1 MIIHQEVHDSA
12 QLSITRA
19 TELLKVSRSG
29 YYKHCTKPAPDPEI
43 LNREE
48 NIKAEMHTIAG
59 ERTRYG
65 YRRMTAELANRELKV
80 NHKKVLRLMHEES
93 LLCSKKRKYKPITT
107 NSNHGFQVYSNLVKE
122 VDTTGPDQIW
132 VSDITYIPL
141 DNKFV
146 YLATILDRHT
156 KRCVGWDLSHNI
168 DSQLTLNALKRA
180 VRTRK
185 GKDLKGLIHHSDQ
198 GVQYAATE
206 YVNHLSECHISISM
220 SSKGNP
226 YENAYA
232 ESFFKTVKYEEV
244 YPNEY
249 ENFRQLFSNL
259 RNYIDEMY
267 NTKRLHSSI
276 GYKSPIDFE
285 REVALSIIS

>member
-1 MIIHQEVHDSA
+1 
-12 QLSITRA
+12 
-19 TELLKVSRSG
+19 
-29 YYKHCTKPAPDPEI
+29 
-43 LNREE
+43 
-48 NIKAEMHTIAG
+48 
-59 ERTRYG
+59 
-65 YRRMTAELANRELKV
+65 MTVELANRELKV

-93 LLCSKKRKYKPITT
+93 LLCSQKRKYKPITT
-107 NSNHGFQVYSNLVKE
+107 NSNHAFQVYPNLVKE
-122 VDTTGPDQIW
+122 VDTTGPNQIW

-141 DNKFV
+141 GNKFV

-156 KRCVGWDLSHNI
+156 KRCIGWDLSHNI
-168 DSQLTLNALKRA
+168 DSQLTLSALKRA
-180 VRTRK
+180 VRTRE
-185 GKDLKGLIHHSDQ
+185 GKDMKGLIHHSDQ

-206 YVNHLSECHISISM
+206 YVNYLSECHISVSM
-220 SSKGNP
+220 SGKGNP
-226 YENAYA
+226 YENAFA

-244 YPNEY
+244 YLNEY

-285 REVALSIIS
+285 REVTLKTIS

>member
-1 MIIHQEVHDSA
+1 MIIQQEVHDSG
-12 QLSITRA
+12 QLSISRA
-19 TELLKVSRSG
+19 TELLDVSRSG

-48 NIKAEMHTIAG
+48 KIKTEMHTIAG
-59 ERTRYG
+59 KHTRYG
-65 YRRMTAELANRELKV
+65 YRRMTVELANREFKV

-93 LLCSKKRKYKPITT
+93 LLCSQKSKYKPRPTISSHT
-107 NSNHGFQVYSNLVKE
+107 FQVQPNLVKE
-122 VDTTGPDQIW
+122 VDTSGPDQVW

-141 DNKFV
+141 DHKFV
-146 YLATILDRHT
+146 YLATILDQHT
-156 KRCVGWDLSHNI
+156 KRCIGWDLSHNI
-168 DSQLTLNALKRA
+168 DTQLTLNALKRA
-180 VRTRK
+180 VKTRE
-185 GKDLKGLIHHSDQ
+185 GKDLEGLIHHSDQ
-198 GVQYAATE
+198 GVQYAATD
-206 YVNHLSECHISISM
+206 YVNFLSEHHISISM

-244 YPNEY
+244 YLIEY
-249 ENFRQLFSNL
+249 EDFRQLFTNL
-259 RNYIDEMY
+259 RNYIDGMY

-285 REVALSIIS
+285 REVALNTIS